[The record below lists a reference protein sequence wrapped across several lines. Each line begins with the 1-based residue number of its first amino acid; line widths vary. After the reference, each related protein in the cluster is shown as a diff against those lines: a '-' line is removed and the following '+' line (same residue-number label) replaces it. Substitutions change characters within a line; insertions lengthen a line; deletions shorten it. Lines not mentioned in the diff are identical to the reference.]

1 METMALFKAKL
12 LNKVYKTGWMKCL
25 FVAVVV
31 LIIFL
36 LLPRKGTDVKTRGS
50 ARDSWGS
57 AHKVK
62 VTQVVEDAHPTPG
75 HARYSWGSVD
85 KVQVHAEDSV
95 AQGLK
100 QRIRVLCLVMTLK
113 ENEESRALAV
123 NQTWGRRCTKLL
135 FVTSEMLEDLPSLV
149 LRVEDGR
156 NHLTAKTMAMFKYA
170 FSHYLDQFDWFL
182 KADDDTF
189 FVMENL
195 RYLLS
200 LHDPSN
206 KVYVGHHFK
215 RYIDSGY
222 MSGGAGYAINNAALR
237 HFGEKSNLCV
247 SDGWGEDI
255 DFGRCMENIGIQCYQ
270 TKDILGRNSFHGLGF
285 DEMMYWFDKV
295 KLHAVQVK
303 EPIHIGP
310 SCCSQ
315 LSVSF
320 HYLSPQQMYQFEF
333 LLYRMAV
340 YGRRTSDNMF
350 KDFFP
355 ATTIP
360 KGHYT
365 EDPIPRF
372 Y

>member
-1 METMALFKAKL
+1 MSESLELETMTVIITRLWH
-12 LNKVYKTGWMKCL
+12 KVYKIGWVKCL
-25 FVAVVV
+25 FVVGVV
-31 LIIFL
+31 LIVFFL
-36 LLPRKGTDVKTRGS
+36 LQRK
-50 ARDSWGS
+50 
-57 AHKVK
+57 
-62 VTQVVEDAHPTPG
+62 EG
-75 HARYSWGSVD
+75 HSKQGPARYSWGSVHRVKAVSSSPPGHARFSWGSAD
-85 KVQVHAEDSV
+85 KVKVHAEDSV
-95 AQGLK
+95 AQGLHQK
-100 QRIRVLCLVMTLK
+100 IRILCLVMTLK
-113 ENEESRALAV
+113 EHEESRALAV
-123 NQTWGRRCTKLL
+123 NQTWGQRCTKLL
-135 FVTSEMLEDLPSLV
+135 FVTSDVMADLPSLV
-149 LRVEDGR
+149 LNVQDGR
-156 NHLTAKTMAMFKYA
+156 DHLTAKTMAMFKFA
-170 FSHYLDQFDWFL
+170 FKHYLDQFDWFL
-182 KADDDTF
+182 KADDDAF

-215 RYIDSGY
+215 RYVDSGY

-237 HFGEKSNLCV
+237 HFGQNSNLCV

-255 DFGRCMENIGIQCYQ
+255 DFGRCMEAIGVQCYQ

-285 DEMMYWFDKV
+285 DETMYWFDNI

-320 HYLSPQQMYQFEF
+320 HYISPQQMYQFEF

-340 YGRRTSDNMF
+340 YGRHTPDHMF
-350 KDFFP
+350 EDFFP
-355 ATTIP
+355 AATIP

-372 Y
+372 F